1 MAGLVYVCDAH
12 GTPLMPT
19 SAAYARILVQQ
30 RKARLVPHPAVP
42 LLRLSHVVPE
52 PTLRPVLLA
61 LALHAT
67 TATVLALTEPGGDAP
82 LLRLTLDLH
91 HATTPAQRAAALTAL
106 ARLLATLLP
115 ISQVAVHAV
124 PGMPDVTAVG
134 ISTIIPTLQM
144 LLPYP
149 LLPLARAWQQ
159 QMDRGHNEPTEIAA
173 AYAPDHRTEQP
184 SSVASGAGLQAVR
197 LRGNEHHLRPG
208 MVVCVRQ
215 HDQTVTGLVHAVAP
229 HGAVQVRVPTA
240 ATVSGVSW
248 ADVPVSPP
256 LHGWLWGVQSVCML
270 PVASNRHNREG

>member
-1 MAGLVYVCDAH
+1 
-12 GTPLMPT
+12 MPT

-67 TATVLALTEPGGDAP
+67 TATVLALTEPGGDEP

-115 ISQVAVHAV
+115 ISQVAAHAV
-124 PGMPDVTAVG
+124 PVMPDATAAAA
-134 ISTIIPTLQM
+134 ISTIIPTLQVH
-144 LLPYP
+144 LPYP
-149 LLPLARAWQQ
+149 LLPLSPETPRMAADPLVRIWQQ
-159 QMDRGHNEPTEIAA
+159 QMDRGHDEPTEIAA

-184 SSVASGAGLQAVR
+184 SSVASGAAAQAVR

-215 HDQTVTGLVHAVAP
+215 HDQTVTGLVQAVAP

-248 ADVPVSPP
+248 ADVTVFPP
-256 LHGWLWGVQSVCML
+256 LHGWLWDAQSVRML